1 MRKSCFK
8 YLKDHDIYFIISDII
23 KRTMKA
29 IILLFLISLTLCIQ
43 NFEPKIKK
51 PISQLSIQQL
61 PKNHWWGNVDGVN
74 YLTLQKNQHIPQY
87 CGSCWSFA
95 VTSSLSDRIKIKRK
109 AQWPDIL
116 LAPQVLLSCDLVNH
130 GCSGGN
136 PPLAYK
142 WIS

>member
-1 MRKSCFK
+1 
-8 YLKDHDIYFIISDII
+8 
-23 KRTMKA
+23 MKN
-29 IILLFLISLTLCIQ
+29 IILILLVASIFCSD
-43 NFEPKIKK
+43 FEPKIIK
-51 PISQLSIQQL
+51 PIPQMTREEL
-61 PKNHWWGNVDGVN
+61 PSNFWWGNVDGTN

-109 AQWPDIL
+109 AAWPDIL
-116 LAPQVLLSCDLVNH
+116 LAPQVLLSCDMVNR

-142 WIS
+142 WISENNITD